1 MWERIDEGFHLV
13 GEKFEIR
20 VSRNPISLDSNLIQT
35 HGARVVIY
43 KGQHKDI
50 GDGALTDRVGV
61 VLGVKTADCF
71 PIFLISKIA
80 VGVLHA
86 GWRGSIRGI
95 ALEGLM
101 AMYENFG
108 VKPEEITVI
117 FGPGICGEC
126 YEVGEEVA
134 ELFGKFAIPKG
145 NGKYL
150 LDLYGYNRR
159 IFESHGVRLIV
170 PPPACTYED
179 PFLFSHRRG
188 DKGRLYNAVKMKGY
202 VSNTV

>member
-1 MWERIDEGFHLV
+1 MWQRIGDELYVF

-20 VSRNPISLDSNLIQT
+20 ISKEPIEFSLRLIQT
-35 HGARVVIY
+35 HGSRVVVY
-43 KGQHKDI
+43 RGQNLDF
-50 GDGALTDRVGV
+50 GDGAVTDRVGV
-61 VLGVKTADCF
+61 VLGVKTADCY
-71 PIFLISKIA
+71 PIFLVSNFA

-95 ALEGLM
+95 ALEGLI

-108 VKPEEITVI
+108 LKPEDIVVI
-117 FGPGICGEC
+117 FGPGICGRC

-134 ELFGKFAIPKG
+134 RLFDKSVKPKE

-150 LDLYGYNRR
+150 LDLYDYNRR
-159 IFESHGVRLIV
+159 IFETYGVKFVI

-179 PFLFSHRRG
+179 PSLPSHRKG
-188 DKGRLYNAVKMKGY
+188 DKERMYNTVKMMGY
-202 VSNTV
+202 ASCIV

>member
-1 MWERIDEGFHLV
+1 MWERIDEGFYLV

-20 VSRNPISLDSNLIQT
+20 VSRNPVSLDLNLVQT

-43 KGQHKDI
+43 KGQREDT

-71 PIFLISKIA
+71 PIFLISKFA

-117 FGPGICGEC
+117 FGPGICGKC

-134 ELFGKFAIPKG
+134 ELFEKFAIPKG

-150 LDLYGYNRR
+150 LDLYGYNTK
-159 IFESHGVRLIV
+159 IFESYGVRLIV

-188 DKGRLYNAVKMKGY
+188 DKGRLYNTVKMKGY
-202 VSNTV
+202 ASDTV